1 MKKLLALFLAAMM
14 VFILL
19 AACVSTEEPT
29 PEPTPAAETNGEEVE
44 EPVETPEQTEP
55 EPIDPGEEPTE
66 ITIWFN
72 GGNENN
78 DDTLVVEAVNA
89 RLQELGLNITINPV
103 WTGGWGMGEP
113 AQIALN
119 TADDS
124 IDIFWAGSWGL
135 NYFNNARIGNF
146 IRLDD
151 PENNL
156 LERYG
161 QAMLAEVEDVLWE
174 AFTTDGPEGRG
185 LYGIPGPKD
194 YAAWFKLEVNVT
206 RLEELGF
213 DFDEIFDMNGA
224 NYQILFDPIIDEILE
239 AAHEMYGTDFY
250 PVMLEAGNWVQQLS
264 NTDGD
269 LTGLDTFMFPFDPND
284 PSQPAR
290 PEVTLQ
296 IENDDF
302 LAVLERTRHFWEM
315 GYVDPRLAIGDEA
328 IDRGEELRNGNF
340 IFSTSQY
347 AYGHTATVQA
357 ERDGLDVRFVPLSR
371 VPIVSTMSA
380 AGSGFAVSVY
390 SQNPEAAVQFMN
402 AWYTDNQLTVLLT
415 EGVEG
420 VHWNANADGL
430 IVPDQDARDAGP
442 WGTWRFGMGNVF
454 MLTPRDTDGA
464 GYIEGFRAYNE
475 LGVGTAFAG
484 FVFDNEPVAIQFAAM
499 QSVVAEFRT
508 SITVGALDLETA
520 VPAYLEALRAAG
532 ADDVLAE
539 LNRQLDEFFASR

>member
-1 MKKLLALFLAAMM
+1 MKKLLAIFLAAMM
-14 VFILL
+14 VFALL
-19 AACVSTEEPT
+19 AACVSTDDTTPDPT
-29 PEPTPAAETNGEEVE
+29 PVPETNGEEPE
-44 EPVETPEQTEP
+44 EPTEPEPPAP

-72 GGNENN
+72 GGNEDN

-103 WTGGWGMGEP
+103 WTGGWGMGDH
-113 AQIALN
+113 AQMALN

-146 IRLDD
+146 VRLDD

-213 DFDEIFDMNGA
+213 DFDEIFDMDGP
-224 NYQILFDPIIDEILE
+224 NYQILFNPIFDEIL
-239 AAHEMYGTDFY
+239 AAAKEMYGADFY
-250 PVMLEAGNWVQQLS
+250 PVMLEAGNWVQQFS

-269 LTGLDTFMFPFDPND
+269 LTGLDVFMFPFDPND

-296 IENDDF
+296 VENDDF
-302 LAVLERTRHFWEM
+302 LAVLERTHEFWER
-315 GYVDPRLAIGDEA
+315 GYVDPRLAIGDDA
-328 IDRGEELRNGNF
+328 IDRGEELREGNF
-340 IFSTSQY
+340 IFSTGQY
-347 AYGHTATVQA
+347 AYGHTATEQA
-357 ERDGLDVRFVPLSR
+357 RRDFDVRFVPLSR

-420 VHWNANADGL
+420 VHWNADANGL

-442 WGTWRFGMGNVF
+442 WATWRFGMGNVF
-454 MLTPRDTDGA
+454 MLTPRYTDGA
-464 GYIEGFRAYNE
+464 DYIDGFRAYNE

-484 FVFDNEPVAIQFAAM
+484 FVFDNEPVAREFAAM
-499 QSVVAEFRT
+499 RAVVDEFREHL
-508 SITVGALDLETA
+508 TVGAMNPETA
-520 VPAYLEALRAAG
+520 VPAYLEALRAVG

>member
-1 MKKLLALFLAAMM
+1 MKKLLAIFLAAMM
-14 VFILL
+14 VFALL
-19 AACVSTEEPT
+19 AACTSPEETTQPDPTPAPETNEGEEPAETT
-29 PEPTPAAETNGEEVE
+29 PEP
-44 EPVETPEQTEP
+44 TEP
-55 EPIDPGEEPTE
+55 EPIDPGEPPTE

-78 DDTLVVEAVNA
+78 DDTLVVEAANA
-89 RLQELGLNITINPV
+89 RLQELGLNIAIRPV

-119 TADDS
+119 TADAS
-124 IDIFWAGSWGL
+124 VDIYWAGSWGL

-146 IRLDD
+146 VRLDD
-151 PENNL
+151 PNNNL

-161 QAMLAEVEDVLWE
+161 QEMLAEVEDVLWE
-174 AFTTDGPEGRG
+174 AFTTEGPSGRG

-213 DFDEIFDMNGA
+213 DFDEIFDMNAA
-224 NYQILFDPIIDEILE
+224 NYQIIFDPIFDEILE
-239 AAHEMYGTDFY
+239 AAKEMYGEGFY
-250 PVMLEAGNWVQQLS
+250 PVMLESGNWVQQFS

-269 LTGLDTFMFPFDPND
+269 LTGLDVFMFPFDPND

-302 LAVLERTRHFWEM
+302 LAVLERTREFWVR

-340 IFSTSQY
+340 IFSTGQY
-347 AYGHTATVQA
+347 AFGHTQTVQA
-357 ERDGLDVRFVPLSR
+357 ERGLDIRFVPLSR
-371 VPIVSTMSA
+371 APIVSTMSA
-380 AGSGFAVSVY
+380 AGSGFAVSIY

-402 AWYTDNQLTVLLT
+402 AWYTDNTLAVILT

-420 VHWNANADGL
+420 VHWNADENGL
-430 IVPDQDARDAGP
+430 IVLDHDARDAGP

-454 MLTPRDTDGA
+454 MLTPRDTDGL

-484 FVFDNEPVAIQFAAM
+484 FVFDNEPVAIQYAAM
-499 QSVVAEFRT
+499 RSVVDEFREHL
-508 SITVGALDLETA
+508 TVGAMDLTTA
-520 VPAYLEALRAAG
+520 VPNYLEALRAAG

-539 LNRQLDEFFASR
+539 LNRQLDDFFAGR